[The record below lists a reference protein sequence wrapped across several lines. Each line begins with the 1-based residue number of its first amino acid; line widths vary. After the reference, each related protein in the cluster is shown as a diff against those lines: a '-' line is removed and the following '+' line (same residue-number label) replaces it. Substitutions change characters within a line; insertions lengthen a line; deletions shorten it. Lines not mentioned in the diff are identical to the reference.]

1 LWPRSCGFRLQA
13 EDPIRVLVPAALGWD
28 ARRSPQGLEFSGMSL
43 RLCAIL
49 LVVVGVAAVPRAQP
63 VEKLD
68 YATLAQIRDEGLN
81 RSQVMDHV
89 WWLSEVYGPRLTGG
103 PQILQASDW
112 AIRKFNEWGLA
123 NAHREPFAFGRGWS
137 LVRFSAHMIEPQ
149 VQPLIG
155 FPGSWSPGTNGTV
168 TGEVVRVHIAGDA
181 DFARYTGK
189 LAGKIV
195 LTQPA
200 REVQM
205 LEGPIISRM
214 GAAEMEEAAITPIP
228 RGRAGRGRGGDPDDT
243 GDAPGR
249 GRGGAQLRAR
259 IAQFF
264 KREGVLAAF
273 DRGSDSI
280 TASVGSNLTFQQ
292 QRTDGGTVF
301 PSSGGSRTSDPAA
314 AVPSVTLA
322 IEHYNRIARLLE
334 KGLPVRVE
342 LNLQTTFHDE
352 TTANGFN
359 TIADIPGTDPA
370 LKDEV
375 VILGAH
381 FDSVA
386 AATGATD
393 NATGSAAIMEA
404 ARILRALDVKPR
416 RTIRIALW
424 GAEEQ
429 GLLGSRAYV
438 REHFADPA
446 TMALKPAHAKVA
458 AYFNSD
464 NGTGRVRGVWLQS
477 NLAVRP
483 VFEQWIAPLRDLGV
497 TALGPRSVSQTD
509 HVAFDTVGLPG
520 FQFMVDRL
528 EYNSRTHHSNMDV
541 YDRVQRDDMV
551 QHATVIAVF
560 AYNAAMRD
568 EKLPRKAL
576 PRPQPQGRGSR

>member
-1 LWPRSCGFRLQA
+1 MLMRSAVMFLA
-13 EDPIRVLVPAALGWD
+13 AATLV
-28 ARRSPQGLEFSGMSL
+28 
-43 RLCAIL
+43 
-49 LVVVGVAAVPRAQP
+49 AVPRAQTG
-63 VEKLD
+63 EKLD
-68 YATLAQIRDEGLN
+68 YATIAQIRDEGLN
-81 RSQVMDHV
+81 RSQVMDHL
-89 WWLSEVYGPRLTGG
+89 WRLSEVYGPRLTGG

-112 AIRKFNEWGLA
+112 ALKKFAEWGLA
-123 NAHREPFAFGRGWS
+123 NGHRETFPFGRGWS

-155 FPGSWSPGTNGTV
+155 FPGSWSPGTNGTITAGV
-168 TGEVVRVHIAGDA
+168 ARVQITSEA
-181 DFARYTGK
+181 DFARYKGR
-189 LAGKIV
+189 LAGTIV
-195 LTQPA
+195 LTQPP
-200 REVQM
+200 REVRL

-214 GAAEMEEAAITPIP
+214 GERELDEALTTPVP
-228 RGRAGRGRGGDPDDT
+228 RARAGRGRSAEPDEPEQRQSRT
-243 GDAPGR
+243 R
-249 GRGGAQLRAR
+249 FRSRLVE
-259 IAQFF
+259 FL
-264 KREGVLAAF
+264 KSEGVVAMF
-273 DRGSDSI
+273 ERGSDSDM
-280 TASVGSNLTFQQ
+280 ASVGSDLSFQQ

-301 PSSGGSRTSDPAA
+301 PGSGGSRTSDPAA
-314 AVPSVTLA
+314 GLPTVTLA
-322 IEHYNRIARLLE
+322 VEHYNRLARLLDH
-334 KGLPVRVE
+334 GVPVKVE
-342 LNLQTTFHDE
+342 LNLETKFHDE
-352 TTANGFN
+352 TTENGFN
-359 TIADIPGTDPA
+359 TVAEIPGVDPL

-393 NATGSAAIMEA
+393 NATGSAAMMEA
-404 ARILRALDVKPR
+404 MRILKTLGVKPR

-446 TMALKPAHAKVA
+446 TMVRKPAHAKVA

-464 NGTGRVRGVWLQS
+464 NGTGRIRGVWLQS

-483 VFEQWIAPLRDLGV
+483 IFEQWIAPLRDLGV
-497 TALGPRSVSQTD
+497 VALGPRSVSSTD
-509 HVAFDTVGLPG
+509 HVSFDNVGLPA

-541 YDRVQRDDMV
+541 FDRVQRDDMV

-568 EKLPRKAL
+568 EKLPRKTL
-576 PRPQPQGRGSR
+576 PKPQPSNR